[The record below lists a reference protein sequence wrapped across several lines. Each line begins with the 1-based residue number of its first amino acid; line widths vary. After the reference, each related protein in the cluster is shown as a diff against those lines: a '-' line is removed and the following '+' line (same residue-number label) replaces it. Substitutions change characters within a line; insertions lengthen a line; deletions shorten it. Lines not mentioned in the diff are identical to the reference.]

1 MGGGAREVTGGEL
14 TEWEVQGPDR
24 EPRQRFGGEEDGEG
38 GKGNPLG
45 ELGENDSHLRQA
57 GYSCVHRCAPRCA
70 KL

>member
-1 MGGGAREVTGGEL
+1 MGSAGTVNHASALEVRRMVRVARAIL
-14 TEWEVQGPDR
+14 S
-24 EPRQRFGGEEDGEG
+24 
-38 GKGNPLG
+38 G